1 MTTSP
6 LTSKIILLAAG
17 DAAAGLAAL
26 AIALLIRYGGLPDPS
41 LLRLWTFA
49 APFLIPLWI
58 IGFVIFGLYDLR
70 ATKNEPR
77 FFEKLAKALAFNFAV
92 SALLFYLIPGF
103 GIRPLAT
110 LFLIFLILSVLVFAW
125 RNAWNALAA
134 RLSKERV
141 LFLGLNEEV
150 IELAG
155 FLAENPQLG
164 FVPAGAMPLGNDS
177 DAIGL
182 SASGG
187 MEVIA
192 PGQNLDTVV
201 RERAIGLVVAI
212 HGSNR
217 TKALA
222 RSLFSI
228 VPLGVVITDFPH
240 FYESV
245 RGRIPVSLLNEAWF
259 IENLAG
265 AKRPKYEFGK
275 HILDLALAVVF
286 GMATLMLLPPIALA
300 IAASTNS
307 ALLGYRRRRAR
318 PGDGIV
324 FFRQERVG
332 KNGRRFNFLKFRSQV
347 LGAERMSGEKGEN
360 GGPDPRAYPLGTFL
374 RKTYLD
380 ELPQIWN
387 VIRGEM
393 SFVGPRPERP
403 EFAAELERE
412 IPFYR
417 MRELVLPGI
426 TGWAQIN
433 MENDASV
440 SDAPIKLQYDLYYIK
455 NRSLALDLTIL
466 LKTALKLLQ
475 RSGR

>member
-1 MTTSP
+1 MRSSL
-6 LTSKIILLAAG
+6 LTPKTILLAVG
-17 DAAAGLAAL
+17 DAAVSLVALFAAL
-26 AIALLIRYGGLPDPS
+26 LARHGGVPDLS
-41 LLRLWTFA
+41 LLHLWLFA
-49 APFLIPLWI
+49 APFLLPLWLA
-58 IGFVIFGLYDLR
+58 GFVVFGLYDLR
-70 ATKNEPR
+70 AAKNEPR
-77 FFEKLAKALAFNFAV
+77 FFEKLARALAFNFV
-92 SALLFYLIPGF
+92 VTALLFYLVPEF
-103 GIRPLAT
+103 GIRPLVT
-110 LFLIFLILSVLVFAW
+110 LFLIFLILSVLIFAW
-125 RNAWNALAA
+125 RAASNALAV

-141 LFLGLNEEV
+141 LFLGLNDEV
-150 IELAG
+150 AELVR
-155 FLAENPQLG
+155 FLTENPQLG
-164 FVPAGAMPLGNDS
+164 FVPAAAILDGNGASAVGIPDTP
-177 DAIGL
+177 GL
-182 SASGG
+182 KVLASGSDL
-187 MEVIA
+187 ETI
-192 PGQNLDTVV
+192 V
-201 RERAIGLVVAI
+201 RAHAIDRIVASHGL
-212 HGSNR
+212 NR
-217 TKALA
+217 TKALV

-228 VPLGVVITDFPH
+228 VPLGVVVTDFPR

-275 HILDLALAVVF
+275 RILDLILAAAF
-286 GMATLMLLPPIALA
+286 GMATLLLLLPIALA
-300 IAASTNS
+300 IAASTHS
-307 ALLGYRRRRAR
+307 ALFGYRRRRAR
-318 PGDGIV
+318 PGDGII
-324 FFRQERVG
+324 FFRQERMG
-332 KNGRRFNFLKFRSQV
+332 KNSRYFNFLKFRSQV
-347 LGAERMSGEKGEN
+347 LGAERMGGEKSGD
-360 GGPDPRAYPLGTFL
+360 GPDPRAYPLGTFL

-403 EFAAELERE
+403 EFVAELERE

-440 SDAPIKLQYDLYYIK
+440 SDAPLKLQYDLYYIK
-455 NRSLALDLTIL
+455 NRSLALDLAIL